1 MSATPDPS
9 QDFQHTGDAARLI
22 GATVETLGGE
32 HGVLALL
39 VDWAVEHGS
48 AGALPFTAVVVRD
61 GVVIGAGANTALS
74 DFDRTSHGEVV
85 AIRDATR
92 RSVSADLGGT
102 IVYSSCEP
110 CAICRTVS
118 AAAGVLEIV
127 FAAGRESIPTE
138 MDPAPQT
145 THQLMDA
152 VSEILPRIARRG
164 VTELSAAQLA
174 APFRAYLDAVA
185 RRSGSE

>member
-1 MSATPDPS
+1 MNATPDTTPRFEHIDDGR
-9 QDFQHTGDAARLI
+9 QLI
-22 GATVETLGGE
+22 GASVATLDGE
-32 HGVLALL
+32 PGVLALL
-39 VDWAVEHGS
+39 VDWAVQHGS
-48 AGALPFTAVVVRD
+48 TGALPFTAVVVRD

-74 DFDRTSHGEVV
+74 DFDPTSHGEVV

-92 RSVSADLGGT
+92 RIASADLGGT

-164 VTELSAAQLA
+164 VTELSAAQIA
-174 APFRAYLDAVA
+174 APFRAYLDAA
-185 RRSGSE
+185 GA